1 MFYTKTSVDVIAASL
16 RHQIDCLADQLTEM
30 RNEFNLLHES
40 IPTQIAEAIEGHEL
54 KKVAVE
60 LKASDDRQK
69 SDTPFVEIISDGY
82 DPELGVQLQ
91 LDWNT
96 AFIKELKSKGYNGS
110 SERDIVN
117 KWLMAVHK
125 QLAAD
130 FEKADRV

>member
-1 MFYTKTSVDVIAASL
+1 MFYTKTSVDTIAASL
-16 RHQIDCLADQLTEM
+16 KIQLNTVGDQLIEM
-30 RNEFNLLHES
+30 RNELNLLQQS

-54 KKVAVE
+54 AKVAKE
-60 LKASDDRQK
+60 LKIADDRQK